1 MALLTVTLY
10 GLKVQHQSAE
20 TEGVTAS
27 RRSADGISKFSS
39 MRGHQVNAPVC
50 LSAFS
55 PFCIKRC
62 VQYIRLV

>member
-10 GLKVQHQSAE
+10 GLKLQHQNAE

-27 RRSADGISKFSS
+27 RRSADGISKFSG
-39 MRGHQVNAPVC
+39 MRGHQVNAHVC

-55 PFCIKRC
+55 LF
-62 VQYIRLV
+62 

>member
-27 RRSADGISKFSS
+27 RRSADGISKFSG

-55 PFCIKRC
+55 RF
-62 VQYIRLV
+62 